1 MKGYFKAGVPM
12 AAALTMGLTLAT
24 ASVSG
29 AGGTTK
35 SPVTV
40 LAVAPFS
47 GPDAGFGLHA
57 ESGCLTAV
65 ALINKEG
72 GVIGH
77 PVKCITADTKGDPAD
92 AVPVVEKAL
101 AFNTNVIGIIGP
113 TSDEASAV
121 SPMINSAHVPF
132 FSTTGQS
139 EFTNTNFSYFHR
151 LVPPDNFAGAAMA
164 LWAYSRHYKKVAIL
178 VGNDI
183 GSQGTVPA
191 INHALKLLGSTKVVV
206 SQVISLDATSY
217 NTEVSQLLQA
227 KPDAILTEVDPQ
239 TAATY
244 LSELQQQLGSGTFP
258 QIIGANPI
266 LVPEWYTAVSTAIGA
281 SLTQSNV
288 VAENSTSV
296 TGGPASLTFDHA
308 IKLAAKSQPVVAGYS
323 TNATV
328 EVQYDAMN
336 LMALAAIETKSLNTV
351 VINKAIKSLANGV
364 KGAKEVRDFATG
376 VRLLKAGDKI
386 RYVGLTG
393 PLYLNAHNNGFGGV
407 LMQKFAA
414 NGNVVN
420 VSGSNLVLSQQALAK
435 IS

>member
-1 MKGYFKAGVPM
+1 M
-12 AAALTMGLTLAT
+12 AAALALGLMLAT
-24 ASVSG
+24 SSVSG
-29 AGGTTK
+29 AGTK
-35 SPVTV
+35 TNSPVTV

-72 GVIGH
+72 GVMGH
-77 PVKCITADTKGDPAD
+77 TVKCVTADTKGDPAD

-101 AFNTNVIGIIGP
+101 AFNQNLIGIIGP

-121 SPMINSAHVPF
+121 APMINSAHVPF

-139 EFTNTNFSYFHR
+139 EFTNTNFAYFHR

-164 LWAYSRHYKKVAIL
+164 LWAHSRHYKRVAIL

-191 INHALKLLGSTKVVV
+191 IEHALKLLGSTKVVV
-206 SQVISLDATSY
+206 NQVISLDATSY
-217 NTEVSQLLQA
+217 NTEVSQLVQA
-227 KPDAILTEVDPQ
+227 KPEAILTEVDPQ

-244 LSELQQQLGSGTFP
+244 LSELQQQLGSSTFP

-281 SLTQSNV
+281 TLTQSNV
-288 VAENSTSV
+288 VAENSASV
-296 TGGPASLTFDHA
+296 TGGPAWLTFDSA
-308 IKLAAKSQPVVAGYS
+308 IKLAAKSQPVVADYS

-336 LMALAAIETKSLNTV
+336 LIALAAIETKSLNTV
-351 VINKAIKSLANGV
+351 VINKAIKTLANGV

-407 LMQKFAA
+407 LMQSFAA

-420 VSGSNLVLSQQALAK
+420 VSGSNLILSQQALAK